1 MATYTTGYSAP
12 PSELD
17 VSIVNISSSSGS
29 TAIVPAPTKRSRPT
43 TTANTVAIPP
53 QGGSPVAYVGT
64 TYATPALVATSVN
77 VDQPNTYH
85 NITSSGSSISV
96 TSTASRQRRAD
107 LARAKR
113 ELAEARLE
121 ELEADLE
128 LAAGSQAGSV
138 GRRLDDVQ
146 SEVGSTRHEEPLD
159 PTRPLLPTDVAQQQQ
174 PIAREEPNLF
184 EGVFSP
190 AREEAPSI
198 YEVFSKARGV
208 HIIDDLLVPDGPR
221 APLPRMTEPPSDVG
235 LPSPSQE
242 GMHPATMDMS
252 PYRVVLP
259 SQEGPHNLL
268 ALRTFAG
275 HYPLH

>member
-1 MATYTTGYSAP
+1 MG
-12 PSELD
+12 
-17 VSIVNISSSSGS
+17 
-29 TAIVPAPTKRSRPT
+29 
-43 TTANTVAIPP
+43 
-53 QGGSPVAYVGT
+53 YVGT
-64 TYATPALVATSVN
+64 THATPAMVATSVN
-77 VDQPNTYH
+77 VDQPNTYL

-159 PTRPLLPTDVAQQQQ
+159 PTRPLLPTDVAQLQQSLV
-174 PIAREEPNLF
+174 REEPNLF

-208 HIIDDLLVPDGPR
+208 HNIDDLLVPDGPR
-221 APLPRMTEPPSDVG
+221 APVPRMTEPHQMLG
-235 LPSPSQE
+235 C
-242 GMHPATMDMS
+242 
-252 PYRVVLP
+252 R
-259 SQEGPHNLL
+259 LL
-268 ALRTFAG
+268 RKKGCTQLRWT
-275 HYPLH
+275 